1 MIKPELVMARKTD
14 AKPKRHDKGWTKEDE
29 AICKHC
35 VGYSNCV
42 LLTKT
47 CTQYAKIKKLIKPI
61 KELEKKTGFTNDG
74 HEINAGG
81 RT

>member
-1 MIKPELVMARKTD
+1 VKPELVMARKTD

-47 CTQYAKIKKLIKPI
+47 CTQYAKIKKLIKPRW
-61 KELEKKTGFTNDG
+61 EMDKKTGFTNDG
-74 HEINAGG
+74 YTQNTGG